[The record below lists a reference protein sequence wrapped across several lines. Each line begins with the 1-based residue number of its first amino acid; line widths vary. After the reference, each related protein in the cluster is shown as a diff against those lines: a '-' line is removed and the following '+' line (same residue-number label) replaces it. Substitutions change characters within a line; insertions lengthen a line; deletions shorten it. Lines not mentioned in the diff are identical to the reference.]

1 VSMRHIHQ
9 FTWFELFD
17 QKECD
22 DVCKLMSEHPS
33 INGVSSML
41 SQKPSFR
48 DKLAR
53 NCKLAWIPMDQ
64 RSSWIYMKLRNQI
77 MHLNERWLNF
87 DLNGEIEALQYL
99 EYGFG
104 QFYGWHTDSG
114 HNEVATR
121 KLTCII
127 QLSDPS
133 DYVGGKLEVQS
144 QTFTPQ
150 GHYVKYAPQRRGT
163 VIVFPSHLLHIA
175 RPVWWG
181 RRKALVAWFRGNQ
194 PLR

>member
-1 VSMRHIHQ
+1 MKHIHQ
-9 FTWFELFD
+9 FTWFNLFD
-17 QKECD
+17 QDECD
-22 DVCKLMSEHPS
+22 SICKFMAAQPTMH
-33 INGVSSML
+33 GKVL
-41 SQKPSFR
+41 SKKPSLR
-48 DKLAR
+48 DRLSR

-64 RSSWIYMKLRNQI
+64 QSSWMYLKIRDQI
-77 MHLNERWLNF
+77 MHLNDRWLNF

-104 QFYGWHTDSG
+104 QFYNWHTDSG
-114 HNEVATR
+114 HDEVATR

-133 DYVGGKLEVQS
+133 DYVGGRLQIDS
-144 QTFTPQ
+144 QTHLPNGQF
-150 GHYVKYAPQRRGT
+150 VKYAPRARGT
-163 VIVFPSHLLHIA
+163 VIIFPSHLRHIA
-175 RPVWWG
+175 RPVLWG